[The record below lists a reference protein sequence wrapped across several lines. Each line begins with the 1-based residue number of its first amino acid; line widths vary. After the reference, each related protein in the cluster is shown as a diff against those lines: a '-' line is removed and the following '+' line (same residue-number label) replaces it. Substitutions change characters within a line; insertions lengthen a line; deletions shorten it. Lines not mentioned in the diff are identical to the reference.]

1 MSNKIIKEAKL
12 NTTTT
17 KKKKTGEVKR
27 MQQSTGTSVGIT
39 AKGVLLTL
47 GAVAVVFSCVYVGYD
62 QLRTKPVMTVE
73 GQDGNEASYSIKD
86 LGYYVYEAEAQGESM
101 SSLYAQFYGEGYDY
115 WNAEMGDDG
124 STAADVAAE
133 TVISEATEDF
143 ILYQQ
148 AVAEGYSAT
157 DEDNTTVTDN
167 LNSTMENMTKKQKM
181 IKGLSEKEMREVILK
196 QTIGE
201 RYKKDKIAS
210 LGIDYDAIKKDINK
224 KDYKQ
229 YDFQYYMISTKTET
243 DEGQQDM
250 SKEEKA
256 AAKEKMEAFLTTA
269 TGAEDFATIF
279 GNDENGEAITQNEE
293 GIAYHGDGQLIEKDG
308 FDAKIDKVIKKL
320 KVGDVSEV
328 LEGEDGYYII
338 KMADDS
344 STASYDNAVQE
355 AINSEEESAFDEE
368 YTTNIEPN
376 YTVNVDYDVWDTVK
390 IGNYSL

>member
-73 GQDGNEASYSIKD
+73 GQDGNEVSYSIKD

-308 FDAKIDKVIKKL
+308 FDAKIDKAIKKL

-338 KMADDS
+338 KMTDDS

>member
-73 GQDGNEASYSIKD
+73 GQDGNEVSYSIKD

-308 FDAKIDKVIKKL
+308 FDAKIDKAIKKL

>member
-308 FDAKIDKVIKKL
+308 FDAKIDKAIKKL

>member
-133 TVISEATEDF
+133 TVISEATEVF

-148 AVAEGYSAT
+148 AVADGYSAT

-338 KMADDS
+338 KMTDDS

>member
-73 GQDGNEASYSIKD
+73 GQDGNEVSYSIKD

-167 LNSTMENMTKKQKM
+167 LNSTVENMTKKQKM

-210 LGIDYDAIKKDINK
+210 LGIDYDAIKKGINK

-269 TGAEDFATIF
+269 TGAEDFATIL

-308 FDAKIDKVIKKL
+308 FDAKIDKAIKKL

-338 KMADDS
+338 KMTDDS